1 MEPFGLF
8 QFLQSLL
15 NSPQAPQSNTPPPNN
30 EKSSDSTPSA
40 PSAAPVSQPKN
51 NETYLKFI
59 AEHEK
64 RMQKTRK

>member
-15 NSPQAPQSNTPPPNN
+15 NSPQAAQSNSPPPNSEN
-30 EKSSDSTPSA
+30 SSDGTPSA
-40 PSAAPVSQPKN
+40 PSPTPVSEPKN
-51 NETYLKFI
+51 NDTYLKFI

>member
-15 NSPQAPQSNTPPPNN
+15 NSPAPTSQPLDETPTVSTPDPPP
-30 EKSSDSTPSA
+30 
-40 PSAAPVSQPKN
+40 VSPLATEQKG

-59 AEHEK
+59 SAHEA
-64 RMQKTRK
+64 RIQKTRK

>member
-15 NSPQAPQSNTPPPNN
+15 NSPQTEQNNASSPANENSSEHTPPA
-30 EKSSDSTPSA
+30 SSPA
-40 PSAAPVSQPKN
+40 PADEPKN
-51 NETYLKFI
+51 NDTYLKFI